1 MAIDELKK
9 GSNTIT
15 YRKLFEKIGDE
26 LGSGYGFDQHWADSQ
41 DMKSQQ
47 TLERLEMELNG
58 HKTNLIKE
66 SIRTGHSELGDF
78 YFSRGDLNA
87 ALRSYLRLR
96 DYCSTSAHIVDMCM
110 NVITVSIHMHNFA
123 HVINYVSKAEQT
135 PELND
140 QVIINKLRVCAAL
153 AYLDSRKF
161 KQAAKKLLEVNY
173 SSIHGKFGAIIS
185 TQDIAKY
192 TTLCAL
198 AEFDRK
204 EIKSRLI
211 DNSDFRNFLETAPEM
226 KDMIHDFYNSRYGS
240 CLALLDRVKQDLLLD
255 LHLNEHVASLY
266 TKIRNKAIVQYF
278 SPFVSVDLNVMAKAF
293 NTDVPALETELSSL
307 IVEGVIQ
314 ARIDSHNKRLIARQT
329 DDRSAT
335 FERALSAGDQFHRD
349 SKALLVRVNLIRSD
363 FYIKAPRG
371 QGGHGPQQMGPGMV
385 MGLAGPDRK
394 LQ

>member
-1 MAIDELKK
+1 MGISCRVVGWVGRVPVFSRFVQSSRSHNFL
-9 GSNTIT
+9 S
-15 YRKLFEKIGDE
+15 
-26 LGSGYGFDQHWADSQ
+26 
-41 DMKSQQ
+41 
-47 TLERLEMELNG
+47 RLQ
-58 HKTNLIKE
+58 
-66 SIRTGHSELGDF
+66 TGHSELGDF

-135 PELND
+135 PELSD

-173 SSIHGKFGAIIS
+173 SSIHTKFGTIIS

-226 KDMIHDFYNSRYGS
+226 KEMIHDFYNSRYGP

-255 LHLNEHVASLY
+255 LHLSEHVASLY

-293 NTDVPALETELSSL
+293 NTDVPALEAELSSL

-335 FERALSAGDQFHRD
+335 FERALSAGEQFHRD